1 MWVRYFG
8 QSEILGR
15 EILSNLMD
23 QSKILGREIL
33 SNLMA
38 KAKF

>member
-1 MWVRYFG
+1 MWVRYFV